1 MESNMNTNEINA
13 SYTSVEYNYSASY
26 KSTSVSS
33 KKTDKSEADRGS
45 SDKVSKDTTSKETS
59 KSETSGVVYES
70 SNIKNMSK
78 EERAS
83 LVEKLKADAEAR
95 VSQLRSLVESMFL
108 KQGEKVQST
117 NDMWKFLSSG
127 DFTVD
132 RATAEAAK
140 ESISEDGYW
149 GVKQTSQRIFDMA
162 VALSGGDS
170 DKMDD
175 MLEAFKKGFKQATEA
190 WGKELP
196 DISQQTYGAVL
207 EKFEAYKQENTASSE
222 STEAE

>member
-1 MESNMNTNEINA
+1 MNTNEINA
-13 SYTSVEYNYSASY
+13 TYTSVEYNYSASY
-26 KSTSVSS
+26 KSTSVTS
-33 KKTDKSEADRGS
+33 KKTEKTESEKAS
-45 SDKVSKDTTSKETS
+45 SDKVSKDTSSK
-59 KSETSGVVYES
+59 ETSGVVYES

-117 NDMWKFLSSG
+117 NDMWKFLASG

-175 MLEAFKKGFKQATEA
+175 MLEAFKKGFKQATAA

-207 EKFEAYKQENTASSE
+207 EKFEAYKKENTAPSE
-222 STEAE
+222 STDAE

>member
-13 SYTSVEYNYSASY
+13 TYTSVEYSYSTSY
-26 KSTSVSS
+26 KSTSVTS
-33 KKTDKSEADRGS
+33 KRTEKTESEKAS
-45 SDKVSKDTTSKETS
+45 SDKVSKDTGSKEAT

-95 VSQLRSLVESMFL
+95 VSQLRSLVENMFL

-117 NDMWKFLSSG
+117 NDMWKFLASG

-132 RATAEAAK
+132 KATAEAAK

-175 MLEAFKKGFKQATEA
+175 MLEAFKKGFKQATAA

-207 EKFEAYKQENTASSE
+207 EKFEAYKQENTVSSE
-222 STEAE
+222 NTDAE